1 MSYVWLFL
9 LSSLPFLNLCPIIFS
24 HTIFSY
30 YSFFFSPSFHS
41 SLSLSL
47 SLHFLTFNLV
57 FLFSVDHPPAIAS
70 HLLNCNAFL
79 LIFLFCSFLY
89 SAFSLLPTLCFVSS
103 FSLISLFRHHFFLFS
118 CRAFLNLIIFSCCLL
133 LSLIFSLVLIFFF
146 IFLSFLPSPFSHV
159 FFCSFLFSLF
169 QTYYIL
175 SISVSS
181 PLFHLLSSYF
191 ILIFEF

>member
-1 MSYVWLFL
+1 MAVSPLFSPFLKPLSNNLFPYHLFL
-9 LSSLPFLNLCPIIFS
+9 LQFLFLSFLPLI
-24 HTIFSY
+24 
-30 YSFFFSPSFHS
+30 
-41 SLSLSL
+41 SLSISL
-47 SLHFLTFNLV
+47 SPFLTFNLV

-159 FFCSFLFSLF
+159 FFALFFFHFSKLIIF
-169 QTYYIL
+169 FPYQFP
-175 SISVSS
+175 
-181 PLFHLLSSYF
+181 PLYF
-191 ILIFEF
+191 IYSLLISS